1 MTRIKGVRK
10 KLSQELGFLIQ
21 PVHIR
26 DNLDLQPNVYRLSLL
41 GVPMG
46 EAEVQPGRDLAINPG
61 TVYGEVAGTPTK
73 DPAFG
78 LDAFWIEPAQRD
90 HAHPWFNTGDAQCRL
105 PDHSS
110 GGRRHGLCHAS

>member
-26 DNLDLQPNVYRLSLL
+26 DNLDLSPNSYRMSLL

-46 EAEVQPGRDLAINPG
+46 EAEMQPGRDLAINPG
-61 TVYGEVAGTPTK
+61 TVYGELSGTRPRIRPSASTLTGSNRRSAIMRK
-73 DPAFG
+73 
-78 LDAFWIEPAQRD
+78 
-90 HAHPWFNTGDAQCRL
+90 PWVIPWL
-105 PDHSS
+105 M
-110 GGRRHGLCHAS
+110 RRP